1 MERRLPWACPPEPW
15 RESAATLAAVLP
27 EIVAPAPGKDVELP
41 VTWPVVTPA
50 PMDSTLQPI
59 IRNLN
64 SGQLNSDPFNLR
76 AEEMAMQEC
85 SCCLKASENHL
96 GDSYSDITGVGEKM
110 V

>member
-1 MERRLPWACPPEPW
+1 MERRLPWACPPEPCW

-27 EIVAPAPGKDVELP
+27 EIVAPAPGKDVGSLP
-41 VTWPVVTPA
+41 VTWPVVTWPPA
-50 PMDSTLQPI
+50 MAMDSTLQPI

-76 AEEMAMQEC
+76 AEEMAMQD
-85 SCCLKASENHL
+85 NHL